1 MKKPVTISLYFLA
14 FLIFGSLLGLL
25 VGMNF
30 SSSLS
35 MVAGKGVFFSKG
47 LVIYTLFDGIPVVL
61 LLIGIVL
68 SVYKVRHG
76 ADPVG
81 SAIVYSALCAVTWIV
96 LMPLSFEARKFA
108 YEEKS
113 REDDQE
119 LELSGGY
126 FRESDGKL
134 YYFLQDA
141 QDQKADV
148 LVLND
153 VNSKM
158 EFGKEMIL
166 DVSSA
171 SSFAADAKPFKDP
184 LIKDTMADRPEVV
197 TNVFVAI
204 RNRAASAWNCGIW
217 SWLFFCGFGFAICA
231 CYGLVHS
238 SSWRLVNIL
247 LIFSYSTFVMW
258 FNNFY
263 YSSSFSGARKF
274 LGELMLGENYCRGK
288 FFVDNCVELPL
299 FIFNLII
306 GAVALI
312 VGILLSKR
320 ER

>member
-61 LLIGIVL
+61 LLVGIVL

-81 SAIVYSALCAVTWIV
+81 SAIVYSVLCAVTWIV
-96 LMPLSFEARKFA
+96 LMPLSFETRKFA

-184 LIKDTMADRPEVV
+184 LIKDTMADPPEVV

-204 RNRAASAWNCGIW
+204 RNQAASAWNCGIW

-263 YSSSFSGARKF
+263 YSSSFSVARKF